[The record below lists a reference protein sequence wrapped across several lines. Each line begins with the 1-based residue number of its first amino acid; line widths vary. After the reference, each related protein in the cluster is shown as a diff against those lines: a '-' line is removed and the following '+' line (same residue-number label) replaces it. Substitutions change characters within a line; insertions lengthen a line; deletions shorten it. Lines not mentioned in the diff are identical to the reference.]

1 LSKIVLAQPNR
12 EMSDYY
18 EFMLNGEYNFEII
31 HCNNL
36 DQVKEKIN
44 ADSEIAVLILSN
56 AMTDYSTFV
65 TSLHANESA
74 RLPVVVTGNK
84 GDSKQLNRIFKGN
97 LMVSV
102 YEACDDPSP
111 LYKSINKFLEL
122 QSRVN
127 ERNADYCKV
136 KAQHFYGTEK
146 VTCDVYLKLSEE
158 KFVKIF
164 HRFQVVTPEDFK
176 KYEEKKCHFFF
187 VKQKDYK
194 QLMKGLTAQLEAY
207 FHSQTKPS
215 GSKEL
220 IASSPEV
227 NALFPQQLQDMVR
240 ETIDKIGLDENVLK
254 MTSMAITSTLSI
266 IKKNDRFFETL
277 KGSLQNKN
285 YISEHSFLLAY
296 ISCAVCAQTPW
307 RGASNNMKLT
317 LAAFFHD
324 IALTE
329 DSHAMIMKL
338 NDPEMEEFSP
348 TEKKIVKEHMFEA
361 KKVIDQIAGIPEDV
375 EKIIV
380 QHHECFDGSGFPRGV
395 DYKQIAPL
403 SAVFTVCLELVHYL
417 YQGGLE
423 PELIGDIVSEFREKY
438 NKGNFKHVVE
448 ALGKVFKQG
457 LIEQDKTG

>member
-1 LSKIVLAQPNR
+1 MSKIVLAQPNR

-176 KYEEKKCHFFF
+176 KYE
-187 VKQKDYK
+187 
-194 QLMKGLTAQLEAY
+194 
-207 FHSQTKPS
+207 
-215 GSKEL
+215 
-220 IASSPEV
+220 
-227 NALFPQQLQDMVR
+227 
-240 ETIDKIGLDENVLK
+240 
-254 MTSMAITSTLSI
+254 
-266 IKKNDRFFETL
+266 
-277 KGSLQNKN
+277 
-285 YISEHSFLLAY
+285 
-296 ISCAVCAQTPW
+296 
-307 RGASNNMKLT
+307 
-317 LAAFFHD
+317 
-324 IALTE
+324 
-329 DSHAMIMKL
+329 
-338 NDPEMEEFSP
+338 
-348 TEKKIVKEHMFEA
+348 
-361 KKVIDQIAGIPEDV
+361 
-375 EKIIV
+375 
-380 QHHECFDGSGFPRGV
+380 
-395 DYKQIAPL
+395 
-403 SAVFTVCLELVHYL
+403 
-417 YQGGLE
+417 
-423 PELIGDIVSEFREKY
+423 
-438 NKGNFKHVVE
+438 
-448 ALGKVFKQG
+448 
-457 LIEQDKTG
+457 